1 MCGCNIK
8 TKRGAGHLF
17 VIFRSAIN
25 QRKWICAKSN
35 AEEKIN
41 VKRQREREPSFR
53 GRRLDTHP
61 SKCYSSLCTC
71 ILLHFSLSSA
81 PRRKHLYKRARARA
95 SAPEFENARL
105 WPTTLFSLFRS
116 AVPLHS
122 LLYICI
128 DIKRVIHSRV
138 CRIRRA
144 EWRDLFCIKRTGA
157 VPSTT
162 FNTLSNCLLEWWG
175 SQSIACRT
183 VEIFVEL
190 VHYRTL

>member
-41 VKRQREREPSFR
+41 VKRQREREREPSFR

-144 EWRDLFCIKRTGA
+144 E
-157 VPSTT
+157 
-162 FNTLSNCLLEWWG
+162 
-175 SQSIACRT
+175 
-183 VEIFVEL
+183 
-190 VHYRTL
+190 